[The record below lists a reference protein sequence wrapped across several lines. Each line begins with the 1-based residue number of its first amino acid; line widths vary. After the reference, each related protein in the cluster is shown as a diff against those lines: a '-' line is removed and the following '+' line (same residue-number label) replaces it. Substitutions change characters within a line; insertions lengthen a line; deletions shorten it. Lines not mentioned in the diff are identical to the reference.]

1 MKFLTLLGFI
11 LCCSCS
17 KTAISINKD
26 DLAGTW
32 VLRHISGEFAGIDSI
47 PADRIT
53 IAFETSGKYTTAFN
67 YAITDSGN
75 YTITKAGEPNYY
87 YSEILLNLI
96 SDSNQITYGMSLKN
110 DSLGISEGCCDQFGY
125 LYIKQK

>member
-1 MKFLTLLGFI
+1 MKLLTVLTFI

-17 KTAISINKD
+17 KTTISINKD

-32 VLRHISGEFAGIDSI
+32 VLKHISGGFAGIDSI
-47 PADRIT
+47 PTDRIT
-53 IAFETSGKYTTAFN
+53 IAFEPSGKYTTTFN
-67 YAITDSGN
+67 YTIANSGN

-87 YSEILLNLI
+87 YSETLLNLI
-96 SDSNQITYGMSLKN
+96 SDSNKITYGLSLKN
-110 DSLGISEGCCDQFGY
+110 DSLGISEGCCDQFNY